1 MNFTFFESYFS
12 AISKLDDAD
21 RLACYDAIC
30 RYGVTGEE
38 PQDLA
43 GVAAM
48 AFKLVKPNI
57 DKSHARHAAGKLGG
71 VASRKQAASKREA
84 NVKQT
89 ASKDD
94 FASDLLQSK
103 TQQDKEK
110 DKDKDKDIN
119 KRFTPPSATEVAD
132 YIREK
137 GYKIDAEAF
146 IDFYSS
152 KGWKVGNQP
161 MKDWKACVRTWA
173 RREPG
178 KIREYHN
185 RYNDFPQRDND
196 YDKIQEEWIRKE
208 FGA

>member
-12 AISKLDDAD
+12 AISELDDAD

-48 AFKLVKPNI
+48 AFKLIKPNI
-57 DKSHARHAAGKLGG
+57 DKSHSRSAAGAVGAANRWQADGKK
-71 VASRKQAASKREA
+71 KQADSKRIA
-84 NVKQT
+84 NACGT
-89 ASKDD
+89 DSKRMQD
-94 FASDLLQSK
+94 K
-103 TQQDKEK
+103 DKEK

-137 GYKIDAEAF
+137 GFKIDADAF

-196 YDKIQEEWIRKE
+196 YKKIQEEWIRKE